1 MAPSNGRELDLPLT
15 SVPSRFWLLVW
26 AGLAALDLLGELVL
40 VAFDFFLLELSDL
53 ALDLFLSE
61 LAWLVCRTA
70 SFCPCFMR
78 DLLEGKVSFS
88 VFVAEVAEIVAV

>member
-1 MAPSNGRELDLPLT
+1 
-15 SVPSRFWLLVW
+15 
-26 AGLAALDLLGELVL
+26 
-40 VAFDFFLLELSDL
+40 L